1 MDGLGQDVNA
11 ALLAEQVQGGE
22 HRDGVGLLYL
32 SGKLADHL
40 AVFYGGELPVYHRQ
54 PSGPLQHSHA
64 QGVVE
69 GCSCLSRLVLEEV
82 ENGAFLCLPQKDGY
96 AFFDNAGFLRRYL
109 LLRIS
114 QELRMIQTDIRD
126 DTQDRSDNVRTVQTT
141 AKPDLDNRVIYL
153 LVAEILKS
161 HTGRQ
166 LEERR
171 MERLEERTMTLDEI
185 DHVILGDLF
194 PVHPDALPEVH

>member
-1 MDGLGQDVNA
+1 
-11 ALLAEQVQGGE
+11 
-22 HRDGVGLLYL
+22 
-32 SGKLADHL
+32 
-40 AVFYGGELPVYHRQ
+40 
-54 PSGPLQHSHA
+54 
-64 QGVVE
+64 
-69 GCSCLSRLVLEEV
+69 
-82 ENGAFLCLPQKDGY
+82 
-96 AFFDNAGFLRRYL
+96 
-109 LLRIS
+109 
-114 QELRMIQTDIRD
+114 MIQTDIRD
-126 DTQDRSDNVRTVQTT
+126 NTQNRSDNVRTVQTT

>member
-1 MDGLGQDVNA
+1 
-11 ALLAEQVQGGE
+11 
-22 HRDGVGLLYL
+22 
-32 SGKLADHL
+32 
-40 AVFYGGELPVYHRQ
+40 
-54 PSGPLQHSHA
+54 
-64 QGVVE
+64 
-69 GCSCLSRLVLEEV
+69 
-82 ENGAFLCLPQKDGY
+82 
-96 AFFDNAGFLRRYL
+96 
-109 LLRIS
+109 
-114 QELRMIQTDIRD
+114 MIQTDIRD

-194 PVHPDALPEVH
+194 PFTRMRSRKSTKWGEV